1 MKRPI
6 LGTVPAGAPWLG
18 GRHVARRLAR
28 LTLLLSADLLAI
40 GSYGLLVEASR
51 FAFWTPPG
59 YGLAVDQL
67 LPSGSI
73 LAAGLPVVVM
83 LTLAALGAYTVA
95 DPGQAIARRT
105 LAAVVAVNLPAW
117 AALWQGT
124 APLLAESDLL
134 LTAGLALFLIAA
146 FHASRTVLQAVAP
159 RRLRAARVLLV
170 AGERDIPRAYAHP
183 ALSDARQY
191 SIRGAF
197 DPAELAEPGALE
209 VFCQSLRRCDADT
222 VVLCCGPLGDHAFGV
237 VVDAA
242 NAMGCDLISLGR
254 TRESAAVYPAPRNGP
269 ELTSL
274 VSPVSRTLQ
283 LIVKRGVDI
292 AGASLGLLLTA
303 PVLGVLAL
311 AVRFESPGP
320 VLFGHRRVGA
330 WGRPFRC
337 LKFRTMRVD
346 AEPLLRSDP
355 AMYSEYVRNNYKLP
369 EGRDPRIT
377 RVGRLLRKTSL
388 DELPQ
393 LWNVLRGDMSLIG
406 PRPVVPDELTEYGGH
421 RRVLLSVKPGIT
433 GEWAITGRSNVGYPQ
448 RAAIE
453 IGYVRRWRLIAD
465 LAILWRTV
473 PSVLTRRGAH

>member
-6 LGTVPAGAPWLG
+6 LGSVPAGAPWLG

-346 AEPLLRSDP
+346 AEQLLRSDP

-393 LWNVLRGDMSLIG
+393 LWNVVTGTMSLVG
-406 PRPVVPDELTEYGGH
+406 PRPALPTEAERYGRSTA
-421 RRVLLSVKPGIT
+421 RRLLVKPGIT
-433 GEWAITGRSNVGYPQ
+433 GLWQVSGRSDLTWEDSVRLDLY
-448 RAAIE
+448 
-453 IGYVRRWRLIAD
+453 YVENWSFAGDIQ
-465 LAILWRTV
+465 ILWKTV
-473 PSVLTRRGAH
+473 SAVVQGRGAY

>member
-6 LGTVPAGAPWLG
+6 IGTVPAGTPWLG

-28 LTLLLSADLLAI
+28 LAFLLSADLVAVAAF
-40 GSYGLLVEASR
+40 SLLLEASR

-73 LAAGLPVVVM
+73 LARGFPVVVM
-83 LTLAALGAYTVA
+83 LTLAALGGYAVT
-95 DPGQAIARRT
+95 DPVHAITRRT
-105 LAAVVAVNLPAW
+105 LAAVLVVNLPAW

-124 APLLAESDLL
+124 APLLAESDLV
-134 LTAGLALFLIAA
+134 LTAGLALCLIVA
-146 FHASRTVLQAVAP
+146 FDVSRSVLRTVAP

-170 AGERDIPRAYAHP
+170 AGDRDIRRAYAHP
-183 ALSDARQY
+183 MLSDARMY

-197 DPAELAEPGALE
+197 DPAELRGPGAFE

-222 VVLCCGPLGDHAFGV
+222 VVLCCGPLGDEAFGV

-242 NAMGCDLISLGR
+242 NATGCDLVSLGR
-254 TRESAAVYPAPRNGP
+254 TREGCAARPLPRQLP
-269 ELTSL
+269 RLTSL
-274 VSPVSRTLQ
+274 ASPVSRTIQ
-283 LIVKRGVDI
+283 MFVKRGVDI
-292 AGASLGLLLTA
+292 VGASIGLVLAAPLLGL
-303 PVLGVLAL
+303 LAL
-311 AVRFESPGP
+311 AVRLESRGP

-330 WGRPFRC
+330 WGRRFRC

-346 AEPLLRSDP
+346 AEQLLRSDP

-406 PRPVVPDELTEYGGH
+406 PRPVVADELTEYGGH
-421 RRVLLSVKPGIT
+421 RRMLLSVKPGIT
-433 GEWAITGRSNVGYPQ
+433 GEWAITGRSSVGYPQ

-453 IGYVRRWRLIAD
+453 IGYVRRWRLSAD
-465 LAILWRTV
+465 LSILWRTF
-473 PSVLTRRGAH
+473 PAVLTRRGAH